1 MSIHS
6 NHLSRP
12 MRDRVPEGPKAPQEA
27 ILPVDLLEL
36 LTRYLKGR
44 QQALY
49 RLLLRDDPQTTVS
62 LDSPDSLPEVLGRL
76 KEVEKL
82 TTEIETIKKGLSL
95 ANQVI
100 VLIGSANQPR
110 TYENPWTWEER
121 AMMVHQL
128 GGFKFE

>member
-12 MRDRVPEGPKAPQEA
+12 MRDRVPEADLKEPQA
-27 ILPVDLLEL
+27 VILPVDLLEL

-49 RLLLRDDPQTTVS
+49 LQLLRDDPQTTVS
-62 LDSPDSLPEVLGRL
+62 LGSPDSLPEVLGRL

-82 TTEIETIKKGLSL
+82 KTEIETIKKGTRN
-95 ANQVI
+95 AR
-100 VLIGSANQPR
+100 R
-110 TYENPWTWEER
+110 TRKPY
-121 AMMVHQL
+121 A
-128 GGFKFE
+128 